1 ALQGHV
7 YPVTL
12 KRARKPHSL
21 FRCSS
26 CGLYG
31 NGFCYSELTRSIL
44 EDLCEGRSPLVC
56 IDRFR
61 NYCTDTSGNCS
72 CSLDFAKGK
81 EILTLQREQNIR
93 RLDILLR
100 VLLIVQQLLQENRH
114 GSKRDIYYMHPS
126 VFKEQSVVDRAINDI
141 CILLQCSRHNLNVVS
156 VGKGW
161 VPTQDHTG
169 FVEDDTIFVPPLAS
183 SDISKFTWGSGGNV
197 KKELVMGWLRFF
209 EGGRKFDC
217 INVPNT
223 AHPVPVQVE
232 VVNNIVSVAQYILVV
247 EKESVFQRL
256 ANDHFCKRN
265 RCIVVTGRGYP
276 DVPTRRFLRLLV
288 EKLGLPTYCLVDC
301 DPYGFDILT
310 TYRFGSMQMAYDA
323 EFLRVPGIRWI
334 GAFPQDCERYHLP
347 QQCLLPLT
355 AEDKT
360 RIEAMLHRCYLQRE
374 VSHWRLELEL
384 LLQRGVKFE
393 IEALSVHSISF
404 LSEEYV
410 PSKIQGLSFESGCPL
425 PGLQDEDV
433 GSAGFN
439 LWSLFCHHRCTSRD
453 GKSFG

>member
-1 ALQGHV
+1 MLQRPNHSALQGHV

-31 NGFCYSELTRSIL
+31 NGFCYSGLGSINIHLICVFLPTTIMHETHKHPLVQTSRDLLLECRACNVMCRQIGYRCKKCNFELTRSIL

-126 VFKEQSVVDRAINDI
+126 VFKDFSLYAAFAKYSEVYNSIFRDARISSVVDRAINDI

-183 SDISKFTWGSGGNV
+183 SDISSIF
-197 KKELVMGWLRFF
+197 
-209 EGGRKFDC
+209 
-217 INVPNT
+217 
-223 AHPVPVQVE
+223 
-232 VVNNIVSVAQYILVV
+232 YI
-247 EKESVFQRL
+247 
-256 ANDHFCKRN
+256 
-265 RCIVVTGRGYP
+265 
-276 DVPTRRFLRLLV
+276 
-288 EKLGLPTYCLVDC
+288 
-301 DPYGFDILT
+301 
-310 TYRFGSMQMAYDA
+310 
-323 EFLRVPGIRWI
+323 
-334 GAFPQDCERYHLP
+334 
-347 QQCLLPLT
+347 
-355 AEDKT
+355 
-360 RIEAMLHRCYLQRE
+360 
-374 VSHWRLELEL
+374 
-384 LLQRGVKFE
+384 
-393 IEALSVHSISF
+393 
-404 LSEEYV
+404 
-410 PSKIQGLSFESGCPL
+410 
-425 PGLQDEDV
+425 
-433 GSAGFN
+433 
-439 LWSLFCHHRCTSRD
+439 
-453 GKSFG
+453 